1 MVTSPQLLAEVQ
13 RVLCY
18 PKFEFAD
25 EEIDRFLDEVRSHA
39 QVVLPSER
47 IEIIENDPA
56 ASGT

>member
-1 MVTSPQLLAEVQ
+1 MSKSKHAAKVTSKGL
-13 RVLCY
+13 
-18 PKFEFAD
+18 
-25 EEIDRFLDEVRSHA
+25 LDEVRSHA